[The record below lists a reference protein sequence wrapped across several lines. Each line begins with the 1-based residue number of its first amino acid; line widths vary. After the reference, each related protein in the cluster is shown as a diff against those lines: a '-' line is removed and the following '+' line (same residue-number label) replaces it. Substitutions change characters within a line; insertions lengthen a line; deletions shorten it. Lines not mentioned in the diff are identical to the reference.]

1 MKFLV
6 ATNRTQGDMGNDYTY
21 CVPGE
26 LLWITDVCGRD
37 RRDPNQGCGCGR
49 GFGGLSSHRAT
60 TTAKVADLEVTE
72 EALRLAVRNEPDR
85 SGLAPGGV
93 EPRRSHGDRGGRDRR
108 SACDCRRSPGGLRGS
123 KGPRRVPRL
132 STAAAGMNPAVG
144 ASSISQGAFLGLRLE
159 HMFDRIRYVDHPPRA
174 AGPRGRGARRPF
186 GREGGRLDGRCGGV
200 ERGAR

>member
-72 EALRLAVRNEPDR
+72 EALRLAVRTSLTDQGWLPEE
-85 SGLAPGGV
+85 L
-93 EPRRSHGDRGGRDRR
+93 
-108 SACDCRRSPGGLRGS
+108 
-123 KGPRRVPRL
+123 
-132 STAAAGMNPAVG
+132 NPADRTAIVEDVIAEVHAIVDVLPVG
-144 ASSISQGAFLGLRLE
+144 SVVRRDLDEFHAF
-159 HMFDRIRYVDHPPRA
+159 PPPQQA
-174 AGPRGRGARRPF
+174 
-186 GREGGRLDGRCGGV
+186 
-200 ERGAR
+200 